1 MRFYN
6 LNWNYSIM
14 LVFAEESD
22 YRVNGNIGSL
32 ITEHNHGQNP
42 METDFTNFSSLGNIV
57 LRDLAF
63 ESHF

>member
-1 MRFYN
+1 
-6 LNWNYSIM
+6 M